1 MTGWPGHHD
10 PANTPADEYAARA
23 LSWLLD
29 VTNRILLPAIEELK
43 TRQIKMDADIQEA
56 IADVAAL
63 KSVVQSSNA
72 AFKVL
77 TDLNTAQAAT
87 IADLE
92 AKIAAGTD
100 VTADDLTALRASNAD
115 FKQALVDLQP
125 AVPANTGAV

>member
-1 MTGWPGHHD
+1 
-10 PANTPADEYAARA
+10 
-23 LSWLLD
+23 
-29 VTNRILLPAIEELK
+29 
-43 TRQIKMDADIQEA
+43 MDADIQEA

-100 VTADDLTALRASNAD
+100 VTADDLTALRASNSD